1 MVAKSSATRR
11 WLAVVVAGTLAIT
24 AVNLGV
30 WQLGRA
36 DEKQQLVD
44 RRASRTTP
52 MKMGESATAGA
63 WQPTITAESLDQQH
77 VVLRGQWLLDQ
88 SIALDNRAWD
98 GRAGVHVLTPLQLGD
113 QSIVWVNR
121 GWMEK
126 APGLQTVAFPP
137 AIPAV
142 DLPGVALASVMR
154 RMELS
159 RNETTLRQGTVW
171 QNFDWESAAQRVKG
185 NVWPVIVWQTGENS
199 DGLLR
204 RLPELSS
211 DVPKHLGYA
220 AQWFLLAS
228 VALFFGWR
236 LRPRPISE

>member
-1 MVAKSSATRR
+1 
-11 WLAVVVAGTLAIT
+11 
-24 AVNLGV
+24 
-30 WQLGRA
+30 
-36 DEKQQLVD
+36 
-44 RRASRTTP
+44 
-52 MKMGESATAGA
+52 
-63 WQPTITAESLDQQH
+63 
-77 VVLRGQWLLDQ
+77 LDQ

-98 GRAGVHVLTPLQLGD
+98 GRAGVHVLTPLRLGD

-236 LRPRPISE
+236 LRPRLISE